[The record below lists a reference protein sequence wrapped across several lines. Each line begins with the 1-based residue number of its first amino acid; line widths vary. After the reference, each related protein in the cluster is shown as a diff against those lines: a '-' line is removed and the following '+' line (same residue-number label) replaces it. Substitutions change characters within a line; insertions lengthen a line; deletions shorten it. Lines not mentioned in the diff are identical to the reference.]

1 MREKTTYNSFL
12 IKKKIQILYL
22 RWSDF
27 KDNLPRNSNKQYAG
41 WAILF
46 SRGTEFYPRFDK
58 KKS

>member
-12 IKKKIQILYL
+12 IKKIKILYL